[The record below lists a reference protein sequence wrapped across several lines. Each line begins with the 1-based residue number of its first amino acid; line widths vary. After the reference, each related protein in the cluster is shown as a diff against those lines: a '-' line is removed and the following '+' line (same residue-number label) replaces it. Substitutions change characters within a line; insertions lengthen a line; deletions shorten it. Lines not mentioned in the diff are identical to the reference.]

1 MMFDAVVYGTSTYSL
16 YEISAALKKLRV
28 SHTIVSGHK
37 RMEVSLNRPQPKRV
51 LLLENPAKVDP
62 NAVNFIVASAAE
74 LSLTTCSRLRG
85 LPIVDAVKDALLR
98 DEVIHFDVSIWT
110 AMDYVTTIAKPSKL
124 NFIQTELL
132 RIQPYSL
139 RKEASGM
146 MLKFFRGTASAKT
159 VSQTMRK
166 SSKLTKLWV
175 LIQDYSELRDA
186 VARLSSE
193 TPEQVSIST
202 GIPTFELLY
211 ISRAKS

>member
-1 MMFDAVVYGTSTYSL
+1 MSFNAVVYGTSTYSL
-16 YEISAALKKLRV
+16 YEISSALRKLRV
-28 SHTIVSGHK
+28 SHSIVNGAK
-37 RMEVSLNRPQPKRV
+37 RMEVNLNKPQPKQV

-62 NAVNFIVASAAE
+62 TAVNFIVASAAQ

-98 DEVIHFDVSIWT
+98 DELAPFEVNTWT
-110 AMDYVTTIAKPSKL
+110 AMDYVTSIAKPSKL

-139 RKEASGM
+139 RKEASAM
-146 MLKFFRGTASAKT
+146 MLKFFRGTASARA

-166 SSKLTKLWV
+166 SSKLTKLWE

-186 VARLSSE
+186 VARLSNE
-193 TPEQVSIST
+193 TPEQVSTST